1 MVDTEIGT
9 QTPDIMSAEYMADP
23 YPLCQ
28 RLVASYPLLWNEP
41 LQAYVVS
48 RFADVSR
55 VLKDPVFT
63 TKPYDQW
70 AAGIHG
76 RTIVN
81 MEGREHSTH
90 RALVM
95 PALRGKDLQTQ
106 VVPMIERI
114 ARELIAAFHDKGEAD
129 LVADFTAHYPITVI
143 RQLLGLPDSAQEK
156 FVRWY
161 KSIIAFF
168 YNLAGDPAVIED
180 GMKTKAEIEDYIIP
194 LAHERREHPGDD
206 LLTVLSTAEVDG
218 VRMTDAEVK
227 AFVSLLIVGGGET
240 TDNSMGSMLR
250 YLISNPEQLDAVRKD
265 RSLIPKAFSETLRMA
280 PPVQVVPRWASEEVE
295 LSGGTVPAGAQV
307 FTLLNAANRDP
318 ARWSDPQTF
327 DIFRGDLNETKG
339 FAATGEVVSFGLGRH
354 FCIGSILAKHEVE
367 IGTNLL
373 LDAMDDIRFTDG
385 VPPREVGM
393 FARGPES
400 LKVSFTP
407 R

>member
-1 MVDTEIGT
+1 
-9 QTPDIMSAEYMADP
+9 MSAEYMADP
-23 YPLCQ
+23 YPFCA
-28 RLVASYPLLWNEP
+28 RLVESYPLLWNEA

-48 RFADVSR
+48 RFTDVSR

-90 RALVM
+90 RAIVM
-95 PALRGKDLQTQ
+95 PALRGKDLQSQ
-106 VVPMIERI
+106 VVPIIERI
-114 ARELIAAFHDKGEAD
+114 AADLIADFRDQGQAD
-129 LVADFTAHYPITVI
+129 LVADFTARYPITVV
-143 RQLLGLPDSAQEK
+143 RQLLGLPDSAQRK

-180 GMKTKAEIEDYIIP
+180 GMRTKAEIEDYIVP
-194 LAHERREHPGDD
+194 LAHERRANPRDD

-250 YLISNPEQLDAVRKD
+250 YLISHPDQLAAVRAD
-265 RSLIPKAFSETLRMA
+265 RSLIAKAFAETLRMA
-280 PPVQVVPRWASEEVE
+280 PPVQVVPRYASEDVE
-295 LSGGTVPAGAQV
+295 LSGGIVPAGSQV
-307 FTLLNAANRDP
+307 FTMLNAANRDP
-318 ARWSDPQTF
+318 SRWRDPQTF
-327 DIFRGDLNETKG
+327 NIFREDLNHTKG

-354 FCIGSILAKHEVE
+354 FCIGSILARHEVE

-385 VPPREVGM
+385 VPPSEVGM